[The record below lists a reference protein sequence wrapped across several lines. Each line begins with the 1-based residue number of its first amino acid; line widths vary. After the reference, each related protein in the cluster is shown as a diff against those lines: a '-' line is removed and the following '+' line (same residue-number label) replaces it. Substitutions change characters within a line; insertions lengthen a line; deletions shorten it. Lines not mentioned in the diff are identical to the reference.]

1 MPIEIRE
8 LIIRA
13 TVNDQSQSSSVPAP
27 DLKKLKKQIISEC
40 IEEVLRIMNDKKQ
53 R

>member
-1 MPIEIRE
+1 MPIVIRE
-8 LIIRA
+8 LNITA
-13 TVNDQSQSSSVPAP
+13 TVNDQSQNSSVSEP
-27 DLKKLKKQIISEC
+27 DLKKIKKQIVSEC